1 MGTTKILST
10 LSLAGL
16 ILTSGM
22 AWGQGQTSSGTLTV
36 RAELAS
42 SINLTFLT
50 DANGVT
56 LTGSGTNVATLDFGA
71 VSQFTTPPPK
81 VTQTVAATSFT
92 VSTPFNVSVTKSNV
106 TSANYALTAE
116 LQTTDAVNGWT
127 IDTFPLTTV
136 PAAPTSLT
144 VTGVYAS
151 NVVHTLFLTIPFGEG
166 AATIRTRST
175 LWQQQTDLTQR

>member
-1 MGTTKILST
+1 MADRRDMGTTKILST

-144 VTGVYAS
+144 VTGVYAMS
-151 NVVHTLFLTIPFGEG
+151 C
-166 AATIRTRST
+166 IRCF
-175 LWQQQTDLTQR
+175 

>member
-1 MGTTKILST
+1 MADRRDMGTTKILST
-10 LSLAGL
+10 TITRRFNLDVGDGMGAGTNQFRNPDSQSR
-16 ILTSGM
+16 IS
-22 AWGQGQTSSGTLTV
+22 QFDQPNV
-36 RAELAS
+36 
-42 SINLTFLT
+42 LT

-136 PAAPTSLT
+136 PAALP
-144 VTGVYAS
+144 
-151 NVVHTLFLTIPFGEG
+151 
-166 AATIRTRST
+166 R
-175 LWQQQTDLTQR
+175 

>member
-1 MGTTKILST
+1 MKNNKILST
-10 LSLAGL
+10 LLLAGL
-16 ILTSGM
+16 ILMSAT
-22 AWGQGQTSSGTLTV
+22 AWAQGQTSSGTLTV

-50 DANGVT
+50 DTNGVA

-81 VTQTVAATSFT
+81 VTQTVGAASFT
-92 VSTPFNVSVTKSNV
+92 VSTPFDVLVTKSNV

-116 LQTTDAVNGWT
+116 LQTPDAVNGWT

-136 PAAPTSLT
+136 PAAATSLT
-144 VTGVYAS
+144 VTGVYDSDA
-151 NVVHTLFLTIPFGEG
+151 VHTLFLTIPFSEG
-166 AATIRTRST
+166 ATTVSNTINFVAIAN
-175 LWQQQTDLTQR
+175 

>member
-1 MGTTKILST
+1 MKEKNILMSAIMFT
-10 LSLAGL
+10 SL
-16 ILTSGM
+16 ILMSGK

-42 SINLTFLT
+42 SISLTFLT
-50 DANGVT
+50 DAGGVA
-56 LTGSGTNVATLDFGA
+56 LTGSGTNVATLDFGS

-81 VTQTVAATSFT
+81 VTQTFTATSFT
-92 VSTPFNVSVTKSNV
+92 VSTPFDVSVTKSNV

-136 PAAPTSLT
+136 PAAATSLT

-151 NVVHTLFLTIPFGEG
+151 NVLHTLFLTIPFSEG
-166 AATIRTRST
+166 AATVSNSINFVATAN
-175 LWQQQTDLTQR
+175 

>member
-1 MGTTKILST
+1 MKNNRCLFLRLLI
-10 LSLAGL
+10 SLL
-16 ILTSGM
+16 MTSGM
-22 AWGQGQTSSGTLTV
+22 ALAQGQTSSGVLTV

-50 DANGVT
+50 DTNGVP
-56 LTGSGTNVATLDFGA
+56 LAGSGTNLATLDFGA
-71 VSQFTTPPPK
+71 VSQFTTPPAK

-92 VSTPFNVSVTKSNV
+92 VSTPFDVSVTKSNV
-106 TSANYALTAE
+106 TSANYALSAE
-116 LQTTDAVNGWT
+116 LQTTDAVNGWI

-151 NVVHTLFLTIPFGEG
+151 NVLHTLFLTIPYSEG
-166 AATIRTRST
+166 AATISNSINFVATAN
-175 LWQQQTDLTQR
+175 